1 MEAII
6 FYKDMSAIIR
16 SILNQAPDINFLWE
30 NHAIEIT

>member
-1 MEAII
+1 MEAIN
-6 FYKDMSAIIR
+6 FYKGLPAIIR